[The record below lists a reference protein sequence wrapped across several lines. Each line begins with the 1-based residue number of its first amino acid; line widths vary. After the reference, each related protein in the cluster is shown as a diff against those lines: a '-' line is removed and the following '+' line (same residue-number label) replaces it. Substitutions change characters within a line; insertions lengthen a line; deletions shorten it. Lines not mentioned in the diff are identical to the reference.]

1 MLKLDI
7 LNIYR
12 FSYLRRNF
20 KLENSLNL
28 IKKIKIDKLKN
39 FEIYKS
45 EHMDETWI
53 LETKFSG

>member
-1 MLKLDI
+1 MLEIEI

-28 IKKIKIDKLKN
+28 NKKIKIDRLKN

-45 EHMDETWI
+45 EYMDETWI
-53 LETKFSG
+53 LETKFAE